1 MWPYTTKHTKSIV
14 IRSGNGTARSVKH
27 DLAGCNFSDVGNRGY
42 CGQFL
47 AYGWAN
53 NLDTHLLNSDVDTIC
68 IYDASVIHLFTS
80 ICLRRRNA
88 ILEKSARGNST
99 LEIEGILGGLAKQGL
114 KAVNAP
120 AWTCGWSGQFWSC
133 GTSCSKFAPHRS
145 DWKSQGTVILH
156 ATARKAKCMSW
167 YSVIVWM

>member
-1 MWPYTTKHTKSIV
+1 MLIKHMYNPNWWQASAKRALTTMWPYTTKHTKSIV

-88 ILEKSARGNST
+88 ILEKSARDNFKLNKIKGDHGDEYRYPIST
-99 LEIEGILGGLAKQGL
+99 QICGGPKKQSHAL
-114 KAVNAP
+114 
-120 AWTCGWSGQFWSC
+120 TCGWSG
-133 GTSCSKFAPHRS
+133 
-145 DWKSQGTVILH
+145 
-156 ATARKAKCMSW
+156 
-167 YSVIVWM
+167 Y